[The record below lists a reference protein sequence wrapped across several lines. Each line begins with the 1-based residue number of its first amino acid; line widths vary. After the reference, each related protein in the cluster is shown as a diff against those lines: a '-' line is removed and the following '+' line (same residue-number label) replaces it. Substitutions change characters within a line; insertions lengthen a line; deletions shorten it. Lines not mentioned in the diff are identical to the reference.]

1 MTIKPLSTLAL
12 GLALLTPAVYAAG
25 TLNIYNW
32 SDYIAEDTV
41 PNFKKAT
48 GINVRYDVYD
58 SNEVLRAKLM
68 TGNTGYD
75 LVVPSSN
82 TLELGIKAGMFKPID
97 KSKIPNYKELDPDLM
112 RIMAQFDPGNKYAVP
127 YFWGF
132 NTLAINTDKVKKA
145 LGGSL
150 PANPWDMIFKPEVVA
165 KLKSCG
171 VSVLDSP
178 TEFFPMALH
187 YAGKN
192 PNSTNIEDYK
202 ALLPQLKAARK
213 SYARFSSSGYINE
226 LAGGSVCVAMGY
238 SGDLNIAKRRAA
250 EAKNGVKIEV
260 LMPKQGTG
268 VWVDSMVIPKD
279 SANSDNA
286 LKFINYTLDAKVAAN
301 NANAV
306 TYAPGSLAARKFVNK
321 AYVSD
326 RSIFP
331 SQDDLKSSFVLL
343 TMPPKVIQGY
353 TRLWQNLKAGH

>member
-1 MTIKPLSTLAL
+1 MQLKPLSTLAL
-12 GLALLTPAVYAAG
+12 GLALLAPAIQAAG

-41 PNFKKAT
+41 PNFAKAN
-48 GINVRYDVYD
+48 GVKVRYDVYD
-58 SNEVLRAKLM
+58 SMEVLRAKLM

-75 LVVPSSN
+75 LVVPTHN
-82 TLELGIKAGMFKPID
+82 TLDLGIKAGMFQPID
-97 KSKIPNYKELDPDLM
+97 KSKIPNFKNLDPELM
-112 RIMAQFDPGNKYAVP
+112 RIMAQFDPGNKYGVP
-127 YFWGF
+127 YFWGV

-145 LGGSL
+145 LGGKL
-150 PANPWDMIFKPEVVA
+150 PENPWDMVFKPEVVA

-171 VSVLDSP
+171 VSVLESP
-178 TEFFPMALH
+178 SEFFPMALN
-187 YAGKN
+187 YYGKN
-192 PNSTNIEDYK
+192 PNSTNIDDYK
-202 ALLPQLKAARK
+202 ALMPGLKEARK
-213 SYARFSSSGYINE
+213 SYSRFSSSGYINE
-226 LAGGSVCVAMGY
+226 LAGGSVCVAMGF

-268 VWVDSMVIPKD
+268 LWIDSLAIPKGA
-279 SANSDNA
+279 ANSDNA
-286 LKFINYTLDAKVAAN
+286 LKFINYTLDSKIAAN

-306 TYAPGSLAARKFVNK
+306 TYAPGAITARPLVKKEFS
-321 AYVSD
+321 AD

-331 SQDDLKSSFVLL
+331 TKEDLKSSFVML